1 MITTQIF
8 NLSTMKIMENQIT
21 RYINFLSN
29 NTDLYKSFQ
38 YTIKTKPFIFYDK
51 NNNEMSFSLIPG

>member
-1 MITTQIF
+1 
-8 NLSTMKIMENQIT
+8 MKIMENQIT
-21 RYINFLSN
+21 RNIIFLSN